1 MNVTIENS
9 NDMTI
14 AHLEG
19 RLDTPAIAEVTPCF
33 EQLEN
38 VADGTVLLD
47 CKDLTYI
54 SSSGLRLFLSL
65 LKASSD
71 KGGEV
76 IVKSL
81 SNDVRHVF
89 MITGFYNMFKIQ

>member
-19 RLDTPAIAEVTPCF
+19 RLDASVTAEVTPYF
-33 EQLEN
+33 EQLQN

-54 SSSGLRLFLSL
+54 SSPGLRLFLTL
-65 LKASSD
+65 RKASIA
-71 KGGEV
+71 KGGTV

-81 SNDVRHVF
+81 NNDVRQVF
-89 MITGFYNMFKIQ
+89 MITGFLNMFKIQ

>member
-9 NDMTI
+9 NDITI

-19 RLDTPAIAEVTPCF
+19 RLDASVTAEVTPYF
-33 EQLEN
+33 EQLQN

>member
-1 MNVTIENS
+1 MVTIENS
-9 NDMTI
+9 NDITI

-19 RLDTPAIAEVTPCF
+19 RLDASVTAEVTPYF
-33 EQLEN
+33 EQLQN

-54 SSSGLRLFLSL
+54 SSPSLRLFLTL
-65 LKASSD
+65 RKASIA
-71 KGGEV
+71 KGGAV

-81 SNDVRHVF
+81 SNDVRQVF
-89 MITGFYNMFKIQ
+89 MITGFLNMFKIQ